1 MQSTTTAQKT
11 RTSRWC
17 KVGIATKQYQALR
30 LEVLVGPARGV
41 YFIAADDV
49 GRMALEESVQVYE
62 LRTVQGEKVPTVAG
76 FTYPSQNGYM
86 VIVQIDAPVHA
97 RFMMPTLA
105 LLAHLAHPT
114 ANKPTT
120 ITAPREEVEPSSSPA
135 LEALATAGA
144 TA

>member
-1 MQSTTTAQKT
+1 MQSTTTAKKT
-11 RTSRWC
+11 RAPRWC
-17 KVGIATKQYQALR
+17 KVGIATKQYSALR

-76 FTYPSQNGYM
+76 FTYPSSTGAM
-86 VIVQIDAPVHA
+86 VIVQVEAPLA
-97 RFMMPTLA
+97 RFMIPTIA

-120 ITAPREEVEPSSSPA
+120 ITAPMEEVEPSSSPA
-135 LEALATAGA
+135 LEVLATAGA